1 MANLTINGATNG
13 AVTLTVPAATGSSY
27 TATFPAVTGNVML
40 QSGSTAFTTGS
51 IPFATTNGLLT
62 QNNANLFWDNTNNR
76 LGVGTASPTQR
87 FESYA
92 ASGYAGVFNS
102 ASAAIGFNP
111 ASSAIIFGTGGLAAY
126 AQGNIDA
133 ASLIFKLSGSQA
145 MTLDAS
151 GNLGIGTTSPS
162 TKLDVVGSINLGASY
177 INLASPNGLN
187 GDWVGGYNICYSSGI
202 KNVALGASNGIYQQ
216 NSGTIS
222 FHTNTSQA
230 AGTAV
235 PERARIDSSGILNVC
250 SAVATPA
257 GGSTSA
263 RLVFGTTA
271 GFGIYYGS
279 GAPTV
284 SAAQGSIYIRSDGS
298 STLTRL
304 YVNTNGSTTWTNF
317 TSAA

>member
-51 IPFATTNGLLT
+51 IPFATTGGILT

-76 LGVGTASPTQR
+76 LG
-87 FESYA
+87 
-92 ASGYAGVFNS
+92 
-102 ASAAIGFNP
+102 
-111 ASSAIIFGTGGLAAY
+111 
-126 AQGNIDA
+126 
-133 ASLIFKLSGSQA
+133 
-145 MTLDAS
+145 
-151 GNLGIGTTSPS
+151 IGTTSPS
-162 TKLDVVGSINLGASY
+162 YLFDVSGSQFPVARIKSSYTVSSKTYSSLLLGDFSSNSGCQVGWVYDNTTPANSFLHLTPYGATEGQVFQLNASGNLGLGVSPSAWSASSALQMAGGQSYSRYGITNNAYFDGASY
-177 INLASPNGLN
+177 RYISTAAATLYGNSTGSHLWFNAP
-187 GDWVGGYNICYSSGI
+187 
-202 KNVALGASNGIYQQ
+202 
-216 NSGTIS
+216 SGTAGNPS
-222 FHTNTSQA
+222 TFTQA
-230 AGTAV
+230 MTLDG
-235 PERARIDSSGILNVC
+235 SGILNVC
-250 SAVATPA
+250 SATATPA

-298 STLTRL
+298 STSTRL
-304 YVNTNGSTTWTNF
+304 YVNTTGSTTWTNF